1 MSVSINS
8 PQNRNNVV
16 MSNLKGYD
24 SLYKIDLNFDADVTS
39 MDNQVLSDYIVRV
52 LGNHPYYI
60 DVSHVVDLIVNENEN
75 TITVVVSN
83 KEVQERIVAL
93 TNNNTVSVNSINES
107 IAPKVNNKSLK
118 ILNASINSRKYI
130 LETTNNKGKPRLY
143 EYELTGFD
151 HAKDLYYEDSIDL
164 NGDKTR
170 HFLRNENGNPFF
182 YDEYMNS
189 QIEYNQDNKIGF
201 LDQRVSSLEKRIDM
215 PFDPKNINQFKKMVE
230 RIPAGNKTEPTKPT
244 LNYSNINASN
254 NLIPTTQTMTNI
266 VNINPVTSS
275 VSNVPQRNLPIL
287 NSNPTSEASNNN
299 VPTSEASNNNV
310 PTSEASLDLLNELNI
325 SEDELDKQLNNILSE
340 INNNKASKNYNNV
353 ILVIIVVLVLL
364 LLIVVFNLIYK
375 KNTLSL
381 KNNRNNRK
389 N

>member
-170 HFLRNENGNPFF
+170 HFLRNENGNPYF

-201 LDQRVSSLEKRIDM
+201 LDQRLSSLEKRIDM
-215 PFDPKNINQFKKMVE
+215 PFDPTNINQFKKMVE
-230 RIPAGNKTEPTKPT
+230 RIPAGNETEPTKPT
-244 LNYSNINASN
+244 LNYSNINAF
-254 NLIPTTQTMTNI
+254 I
-266 VNINPVTSS
+266 
-275 VSNVPQRNLPIL
+275 
-287 NSNPTSEASNNN
+287 
-299 VPTSEASNNNV
+299 
-310 PTSEASLDLLNELNI
+310 D
-325 SEDELDKQLNNILSE
+325 
-340 INNNKASKNYNNV
+340 
-353 ILVIIVVLVLL
+353 
-364 LLIVVFNLIYK
+364 
-375 KNTLSL
+375 
-381 KNNRNNRK
+381 
-389 N
+389 